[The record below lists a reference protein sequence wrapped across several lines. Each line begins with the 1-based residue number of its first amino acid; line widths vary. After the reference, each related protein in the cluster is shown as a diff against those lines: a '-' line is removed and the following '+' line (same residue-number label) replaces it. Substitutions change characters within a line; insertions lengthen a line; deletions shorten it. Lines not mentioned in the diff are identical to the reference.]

1 MSGSYNKTT
10 SSYGELMACLLSERS
25 QYATEEEFKAF
36 AVESVRRF
44 ITDLR
49 TLNIEISLRP
59 SYLEK
64 SPSHQSPIEKLVVE

>member
-1 MSGSYNKTT
+1 MSASYDQTDSN
-10 SSYGELMACLLSERS
+10 YGELMACLLSGRS
-25 QYATEEEFKAF
+25 RYQTEEEFKAF

-49 TLNIEISLRP
+49 ALSIEVSMRP

-64 SPSHQSPIEKLVVE
+64 SPLRHSSTEQLAVE